1 MTDVPESDVPESKLP
16 ESKLPEAKVPEA
28 EVVENKIPENQI
40 PENQIPENKI
50 PENQIPENQIP
61 ENQIPENQIPENQVP
76 ENQVPENQIPENKV
90 PENKVPENKVPEVL
104 ADRAVA
110 EPRPQ
115 LRAELRN
122 WCETWKICLQ
132 GVLTQVSGGA
142 PGNISGQS
150 DTFETSFQP
159 LPVADSD
166 VWYTVVAG
174 GVVHGEMTL
183 RLPADSG
190 TRLARKLLGETEPAV
205 EAAAAEP
212 ITAERITPEPITSEH
227 KEALEELLRQ
237 IAGLAATALAANT
250 GGEVQLHL
258 SASAAPSWSSD
269 AVVCLQTRN
278 EAGTSISIEIQISPA
293 LGAELQSRLQPA
305 PPAKTLAQP
314 SPSSSTLSSSLPPSS
329 GYGRLME
336 VGLDVKL
343 RFGTRRMLLR
353 DVLALSAGVVVELIG

>member
-1 MTDVPESDVPESKLP
+1 MTDVPESKVP

-28 EVVENKIPENQI
+28 EVVENKIPENPV
-40 PENQIPENKI
+40 PESKVPESK
-50 PENQIPENQIP
+50 
-61 ENQIPENQIPENQVP
+61 VP
-76 ENQVPENQIPENKV
+76 ENQVL
-90 PENKVPENKVPEVL
+90 ENKVPEVL
-104 ADRAVA
+104 ADHAAA
-110 EPRPQ
+110 EPHPQ

-132 GVLTQVSGGA
+132 GVLSQVSGGA
-142 PGNISGQS
+142 PGNVSGQS

-183 RLPADSG
+183 RLPAASG
-190 TRLARKLLGETEPAV
+190 TRLARKFLGETEPAV
-205 EAAAAEP
+205 ETVAAEP
-212 ITAERITPEPITSEH
+212 ITTEHVTSEPISSEH

-293 LGAELQSRLQPA
+293 LGAELQSRVQPA

-314 SPSSSTLSSSLPPSS
+314 SPSSPTLSSLPPSS

-353 DVLALSAGVVVELIG
+353 DVLALSAGVVVELESTLHSPVDLLLEGRLIAQGEVVIVDGKYGLRITDVVDTAPAFGSPV